1 MDNPPSRSSL
11 VRDTSNG
18 NDDSLGHTGSTPARI
33 KPRRAANGPRQH
45 GSLQEQILDLDIANV
60 STDCFLD
67 LVNHTSP
74 NRQIWQVESSQDV
87 SNRQSEQSLAM
98 LDISGPL
105 PELNTDPAFENSL
118 STFSTHQPVS
128 SEDNN
133 PLQGSDPSPSGIFVS
148 SSDMNTARNYC
159 CDSRRASIPNWI
171 AAWCPCGKSSHTTVS
186 VSEAHA
192 LSVPPLA
199 TIELLLGY
207 YFSYSYWASPIA
219 SEWEIWAL
227 LHPQEVT
234 WAEEQRPMSLAYLNA
249 LLFAGSAH
257 ATEEESKAAS
267 FASVRKMRDT
277 FYQRA
282 KRKYPDAM
290 FENEYWILKAHDILQ
305 QAIFSPDSASP
316 CQQQRIGAQWKRL
329 RAIFSTRIGYIR
341 LGNRSNGV
349 PKLQDVVPRLSVE
362 DLEEDL
368 RFSWFVSCELKQK
381 LIQVLLASC
390 ELTADS
396 EPLCRLLTWRSA
408 LAQTVTVSSG
418 YSNHPLM
425 GDAERIEQLLGDWKS
440 RHQRLLMAD
449 AVDDISTNPLKF
461 PLFVSQAMLRLLF
474 E

>member
-1 MDNPPSRSSL
+1 M
-11 VRDTSNG
+11 
-18 NDDSLGHTGSTPARI
+18 
-33 KPRRAANGPRQH
+33 
-45 GSLQEQILDLDIANV
+45 ANV

-74 NRQIWQVESSQDV
+74 NRQLWQVGSSQDV

-105 PELNTDPAFENSL
+105 PELHTDPAFENSL

-133 PLQGSDPSPSGIFVS
+133 PLQSSDPSPSGIFVS
-148 SSDMNTARNYC
+148 SSDMNRARNHC

-171 AAWCPCGKSSHTTVS
+171 AAWCPCGKPSHTTAS
-186 VSEAHA
+186 VAEAHA

-257 ATEEESKAAS
+257 ATEEESKVAS

-282 KRKYPDAM
+282 KLSDNFSHQCTSPT
-290 FENEYWILKAHDILQ
+290 DIV
-305 QAIFSPDSASP
+305 S
-316 CQQQRIGAQWKRL
+316 RI
-329 RAIFSTRIGYIR
+329 
-341 LGNRSNGV
+341 
-349 PKLQDVVPRLSVE
+349 
-362 DLEEDL
+362 
-368 RFSWFVSCELKQK
+368 
-381 LIQVLLASC
+381 
-390 ELTADS
+390 
-396 EPLCRLLTWRSA
+396 
-408 LAQTVTVSSG
+408 
-418 YSNHPLM
+418 
-425 GDAERIEQLLGDWKS
+425 
-440 RHQRLLMAD
+440 
-449 AVDDISTNPLKF
+449 
-461 PLFVSQAMLRLLF
+461 
-474 E
+474 